1 MCKNA
6 WGISPCKCQQARFSR
21 ASATTLGARLFKVVQ
36 LPVKP
41 CPPRS
46 QSGTLWCFFENSVL
60 DTDSFLEWFQIIH
73 YWWLFY
79 LAAILPNAI
88 RLSAGLITWHYP
100 FSWTILVLGCS
111 GLAAELTIHC
121 DCDIGL
127 QPRYIEC
134 FAGIHASILHG
145 DVLNHQNAANF
156 IHRFTLVYF
165 SSRVRALEVG
175 KNRRSKSS
183 RNGIV
188 LFILSKSAT

>member
-1 MCKNA
+1 M
-6 WGISPCKCQQARFSR
+6 
-21 ASATTLGARLFKVVQ
+21 
-36 LPVKP
+36 
-41 CPPRS
+41 
-46 QSGTLWCFFENSVL
+46 L

-156 IHRFTLVYF
+156 IHGFTLVYF

-175 KNRRSKSS
+175 KKKEVKKQQKWDCFVHPFKVCHLRKAVIHIKIIISPHHWNKYYTRQISRKSS
-183 RNGIV
+183 CV
-188 LFILSKSAT
+188 SFHYQV